1 MENRVVPKVK
11 VTILFLTFNQEN
23 FVKESALSCLAQI
36 GDPLEIIFSDDCS
49 TDNTFAILQEA
60 TQNYNGPHQVVL
72 RQNMHNL
79 GIADHYNTL
88 VKLAKGDLLITAAGD
103 DFSYPNRAQTLL
115 NVWLSSGC
123 KLDLI
128 ASHARAFTYGGQ
140 DKNQLVKVDQLARWN
155 GPADWCKKRPYVV
168 GATHAFTKRIWTEF
182 GDIASEALYED
193 QIITLRALCLGG
205 ALTVQTPLLN
215 YRAGGISSKG
225 PSESSNQRHINIE
238 KRYHRQQAVFSQ
250 VHIDLVRAGHAEL
263 WKGKVKK
270 YWVRAQVALQLLQW
284 HRKRLHP
291 SIGELLHIMR
301 QCGILWTIRQIFYI
315 AK

>member
-36 GDPLEIIFSDDCS
+36 GEPLEIIFSDDCS
-49 TDNTFAILQEA
+49 TDKTFAILQEA

-123 KLDLI
+123 KFDLI
-128 ASHARAFTYGGQ
+128 ASHARGITYGGQ
-140 DKNQLVKVDQLARWN
+140 DKNQLVKVAQLARWN

-182 GDIASEALYED
+182 GDISSEALYED

-205 ALTVQTPLLN
+205 ALTVQTPLIN
-215 YRAGGISSKG
+215 YRAGGISSKR
-225 PSESSNQRHINIE
+225 PSESSKQRHSAFE
-238 KRYHRQQAVFSQ
+238 KRYLRQQAVFSQ

-270 YWVRAQVALQLLQW
+270 YWVRAQVALQLLEW
-284 HRKRLHP
+284 HRKHLNP
-291 SIGELLHIMR
+291 SIEELLHIMR

-315 AK
+315 SK